1 MVAKVLVF
9 QHIINLGRILQ
20 EISQLNPGQAWSAQE
35 CKRNMGYVLERR
47 AAEYFNS
54 LNEWEPNLAYYDL
67 IIRMEEFMQV
77 QETSKPSIMTQYT
90 RYVRQ
95 DFQTEQYRGPFVPI
109 FSYENNQFANTIQV
123 PQHNS
128 PLVGA
133 HCQKQ
138 ERYILYKGHQN
149 SSNSTIGTQSI
160 DTNFVPSNGSTVKC
174 TESIADA
181 FTGTSSEDSTGIE
194 LDEEILGERLA
205 RLEKTFS
212 HISDLAN
219 SQFSVQLDPY
229 PQVHA
234 TSSNDTQASSLH
246 GPQVSSIYGPQ
257 ASSLH
262 DPPASSLHDPR
273 RHCCYTTQHQLTKMR
288 SPLVN

>member
-1 MVAKVLVF
+1 M
-9 QHIINLGRILQ
+9 
-20 EISQLNPGQAWSAQE
+20 
-35 CKRNMGYVLERR
+35 
-47 AAEYFNS
+47 
-54 LNEWEPNLAYYDL
+54 
-67 IIRMEEFMQV
+67 
-77 QETSKPSIMTQYT
+77 
-90 RYVRQ
+90 
-95 DFQTEQYRGPFVPI
+95 
-109 FSYENNQFANTIQV
+109 

-138 ERYILYKGHQN
+138 ERYIPYKGHQN

-160 DTNFVPSNGSTVKC
+160 DTNFVPSNGSTVKS

-181 FTGTSSEDSTGIE
+181 FTGTSSADSTGIE

-212 HISDLAN
+212 HIADLAN
-219 SQFSVQLDPY
+219 FQFSVQLEPY

-234 TSSNDTQASSLH
+234 TSSNDTQTSSLH
-246 GPQVSSIYGPQ
+246 GPQVSSMYGPQ

-262 DPPASSLHDPR
+262 DPPASSLQALLLHDPTSTDKNEEPRGKLRDQYIMLRVDLGLPLTVR
-273 RHCCYTTQHQLTKMR
+273 RNMKQ
-288 SPLVN
+288 